1 MPAIPKSRPAP
12 PPGAI
17 LDEAMTAKERL
28 KAEIDRLSEAEAAN
42 AEIVVKREP
51 GELDEFTA
59 HASLPSLRRLDDAES
74 AAGFTW
80 DDESRP

>member
-1 MPAIPKSRPAP
+1 MNAVQKLVRHAS
-12 PPGAI
+12 GAI
-17 LDEAMTAKERL
+17 LGEAMPAKEKL

-59 HASLPSLRRLDDAES
+59 HASLPSLRRLDEAET
-74 AAGFTW
+74 AAGFSW
-80 DDESRP
+80 DDDSQP

>member
-1 MPAIPKSRPAP
+1 MNAVQKLVRHAS
-12 PPGAI
+12 GAI
-17 LDEAMTAKERL
+17 LGEAMTAKEKL

-59 HASLPSLRRLDDAES
+59 HASLPSLRRLDEAEA

-80 DDESRP
+80 DDEPRP